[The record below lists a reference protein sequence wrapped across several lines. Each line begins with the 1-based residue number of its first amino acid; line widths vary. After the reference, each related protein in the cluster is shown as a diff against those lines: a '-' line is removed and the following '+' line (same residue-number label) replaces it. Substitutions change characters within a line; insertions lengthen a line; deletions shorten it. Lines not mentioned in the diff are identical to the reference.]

1 MPKTKPLLNWQKP
14 NWQPSN
20 RKFTVYGLQFKL
32 VLEFRSLLSRHTMK
46 KIVSSPPFTHLV
58 LSHYTMKKIVISFL
72 FTARAAP
79 SLLIYLFTYSAL
91 AQKPTGEVDSQTF
104 EIEKKKKIELPPANR
119 LYNKI
124 QPFTGEEDN
133 RKLNYE
139 FRTPKLTLGA
149 PKMTP
154 SVLPVNGGN
163 KPEEDGNLNNYV
175 KIGGGNYGK
184 VYGEAF
190 VGNHTEDLAYDVHFK
205 HLSNQTGPV
214 DDKNSANSENRL
226 KINGEYLAGSFKL
239 GGTVFYDRD
248 NYFFYGNRSRPNAEI
263 DKANIRQTISTVGVQ
278 VGFENTDNNKFID
291 YALKT
296 SLYRLG
302 DRYDATE
309 TDWGTNFSG
318 SIPITENIFA
328 LLNADAFVSQRADA
342 ETFKRNLFSVKPAFK
357 FSFDAFTVVA
367 AFKAV
372 NETDDRL
379 KINRSIGFPQ
389 VEIDAVP
396 FSGVHIFAGY
406 GGDVN
411 RNTLRSL
418 LGENRWLAPN
428 ITVANTEKSRD
439 IYGGLKGE
447 LGPSFQFEGKVSYA
461 TFKNFYGF
469 NNEWVDTTKFAVV
482 YDADY
487 IKVLTVSAQ
496 IGYQYQNIVRS
507 TLRGDFYDY
516 AVKRLEA
523 AWGRPK
529 ATVTWNNSFVFSK
542 KMFATLDAY
551 YIGGLKNK
559 NFVTGTAVNL
569 KPIVDLNLKIDYL
582 LTRNFSAFASI
593 NNLLGKNYERYLYY
607 PQQGLNFLAGL
618 SFQF

>member
-1 MPKTKPLLNWQKP
+1 
-14 NWQPSN
+14 
-20 RKFTVYGLQFKL
+20 
-32 VLEFRSLLSRHTMK
+32 MK

-357 FSFDAFTVVA
+357 FSFNAFTVVA

-389 VEIDAVP
+389 VEVDAVP

>member
-20 RKFTVYGLQFKL
+20 RKFTVYGLQL
-32 VLEFRSLLSRHTMK
+32 VLEFRSFLSRHTMK

-618 SFQF
+618 SLQF

>member
-1 MPKTKPLLNWQKP
+1 
-14 NWQPSN
+14 
-20 RKFTVYGLQFKL
+20 
-32 VLEFRSLLSRHTMK
+32 MK
-46 KIVSSPPFTHLV
+46 KIVSSLLFTHL
-58 LSHYTMKKIVISFL
+58 
-72 FTARAAP
+72 
-79 SLLIYLFTYSAL
+79 LIYSFTHSAR

-263 DKANIRQTISTVGVQ
+263 AKANIRQTINTVGLQ

-296 SLYRLG
+296 SLYRLS

-328 LLNADAFVSQRADA
+328 LLNADAYVSQRADA

-389 VEIDAVP
+389 VEVDAVP
-396 FSGVHIFAGY
+396 FSGVHLFAGY

-447 LGPSFQFEGKVSYA
+447 MGPSFQFEGKVSYA

-569 KPIVDLNLKIDYL
+569 KPIVDLNVKIDYL

>member
-1 MPKTKPLLNWQKP
+1 
-14 NWQPSN
+14 
-20 RKFTVYGLQFKL
+20 
-32 VLEFRSLLSRHTMK
+32 MK
-46 KIVSSPPFTHLV
+46 KITV
-58 LSHYTMKKIVISFL
+58 
-72 FTARAAP
+72 
-79 SLLIYLFTYSAL
+79 SLLFAYVFIQAFSPVAL
-91 AQKPTGEVDSQTF
+91 AQKPTGEIDSQTF
-104 EIEKKKKIELPPANR
+104 EIEKRKKIELPPANR

-124 QPFTGEEDN
+124 QPFTNEEDD

-139 FRTPKLTLGA
+139 FRTPKLTLGT

-154 SVLPVNGGN
+154 SVLPVDGG
-163 KPEEDGNLNNYV
+163 KKAEEDGNLNNYA
-175 KIGGGNYGK
+175 KLGGGNYGK
-184 VYGEAF
+184 LYGEGF
-190 VGNHTEDLAYDVHFK
+190 FGNQLEDLSYDIHFK

-214 DDKNSANSENRL
+214 DAKNSANSENRL
-226 KINGEYLAGSFKL
+226 KLNGQYLAGTFKL

-248 NYFFYGNRSRPNAEI
+248 NYYFYANRNPELNRDSF
-263 DKANIRQTISTVGVQ
+263 RQTINTVGLQ
-278 VGFENTDNNKFID
+278 VGFDNIDNSKFID
-291 YALKT
+291 YSLKT
-296 SLYRLG
+296 SLYRLS
-302 DRYDATE
+302 DRYDAAE

-318 SIPITENIFA
+318 TIPITENIFA
-328 LLNADAFVSQRADA
+328 ILQADAYISQRTDA
-342 ETFKRNLFSVKPAFK
+342 ETFKRNLYSVKPAFK
-357 FSFDAFTVVA
+357 FAFDAFTVMA

-379 KINRSIGFPQ
+379 NINRSIGFPQ
-389 VEIDAVP
+389 IEVDAVP
-396 FSGVHIFAGY
+396 FSGVHLFAGY
-406 GGDVN
+406 GGDIN

-418 LGENRWLAPN
+418 LGENRWLGPN
-428 ITVANTEKSRD
+428 VTIANTEKSRD

-469 NNEWVDTTKFAVV
+469 NNDWLDTTKFAVV

-496 IGYQYQNIVRS
+496 VGYQYKNIVRS

-516 AVKRLEA
+516 GIKRLEA
-523 AWGRPK
+523 PWGRPR
-529 ATVTWNNSFVFSK
+529 TTLTWNNSFVFSK
-542 KMFATLDAY
+542 KMFATIDAY

-559 NFVTGTAVNL
+559 NFVTATTVNL

-582 LTRNFSAFASI
+582 LTRNFSVFASI

>member
-1 MPKTKPLLNWQKP
+1 
-14 NWQPSN
+14 
-20 RKFTVYGLQFKL
+20 
-32 VLEFRSLLSRHTMK
+32 MK
-46 KIVSSPPFTHLV
+46 KI
-58 LSHYTMKKIVISFL
+58 IRSFL
-72 FTARAAP
+72 FTP
-79 SLLIYLFTYSAL
+79 LLIYPFTHSVF
-91 AQKPTGEVDSQTF
+91 AQKPAGEIDSQTF

-124 QPFTGEEDN
+124 QPFTSEEDN

-139 FRTPKLTLGA
+139 FRTPKLTLGT
-149 PKMTP
+149 PKLTP
-154 SVLPVNGGN
+154 NVLPVNGG
-163 KPEEDGNLNNYV
+163 KKVEEDGNLNNYV
-175 KIGGGNYGK
+175 KVGGGNYGK
-184 VYGEAF
+184 IYGEGF
-190 VGNHTEDLAYDVHFK
+190 VGNQTEDLAYDIHFK

-214 DDKNSANSENRL
+214 ESKNSANSENRL
-226 KINGEYLAGSFKL
+226 KINGQYLGNSFKL
-239 GGTVFYDRD
+239 GGTIFYDRD
-248 NYFFYGNRSRPNAEI
+248 NYYFYGNRSRPNAEI
-263 DKANIRQTISTVGVQ
+263 AKANIRQTISTVGVQ
-278 VGFENTDNNKFID
+278 VGFENIDNTKFID

-328 LLNADAFVSQRADA
+328 LLNADAYVSQRADA

-389 VEIDAVP
+389 VEVDAVP
-396 FSGVHIFAGY
+396 FSGVHVFAGY
-406 GGDVN
+406 GGDLN

-439 IYGGLKGE
+439 IYGGFKGE

-496 IGYQYQNIVRS
+496 VGYQYQNIVRS

-523 AWGRPK
+523 PWGRPK
-529 ATVTWNNSFVFSK
+529 STVTWNNSFVFSK

-559 NFVTGTAVNL
+559 NFVTGTNVSL
-569 KPIVDLNLKIDYL
+569 KPIVDLNVKIDYL

>member
-1 MPKTKPLLNWQKP
+1 
-14 NWQPSN
+14 
-20 RKFTVYGLQFKL
+20 
-32 VLEFRSLLSRHTMK
+32 MK

-72 FTARAAP
+72 FTSRAAP

-248 NYFFYGNRSRPNAEI
+248 NYFFYGNRSRPNAEV

-389 VEIDAVP
+389 VEVDAVP

-618 SFQF
+618 SLQF

>member
-618 SFQF
+618 SLQF

>member
-357 FSFDAFTVVA
+357 FSFNAFTVVA

-389 VEIDAVP
+389 VEVDAVP

>member
-20 RKFTVYGLQFKL
+20 RKFTVYGLQL
-32 VLEFRSLLSRHTMK
+32 VLEFRSFLSRHTMK

-389 VEIDAVP
+389 VEVDAVP

-618 SFQF
+618 SLQF

>member
-20 RKFTVYGLQFKL
+20 RKFTVYGLQL
-32 VLEFRSLLSRHTMK
+32 VLEFRSFLSRHTMK